1 MLRDYDYIAKRQA
14 ENDGFWRTYEK
25 WFYFDRNN
33 ENYIIPTALLCVV
46 VLFTNPIYLGITG
59 CIILIAGALYLCH
72 CNNRKL
78 DINPNV
84 QKRRAEIRIN
94 NAKWIKEHGKLY

>member
-14 ENDGFWRTYEK
+14 ENDVFWRTYEK

-33 ENYIIPTALLCVV
+33 ENYVIPTALLCVV

>member
-33 ENYIIPTALLCVV
+33 ENYIIPTVLLCVV
-46 VLFTNPIYLGITG
+46 VFFTNPIYLGITG

-72 CNNRKL
+72 CNNRKK
-78 DINPNV
+78 DNSPAI
-84 QKRRAEIRIN
+84 QKRRMEIRIN
-94 NAKWIKEHGKLY
+94 NAKWIKKHGKLY